1 MGVPVQLEI
10 QDWLSGLEE
19 HESGHFSPDGDYLA
33 MDSQACS
40 EWWRNTCGL
49 SPHPPTSP
57 LTSLIASLHMDIKCS
72 RSCAASSAETLHPFS
87 DNRTPIPGSPGDF
100 SDGPQAPS
108 APGGHSTWLHM
119 GPQCPAQ
126 TPDLPNQSLWGRP
139 RAAPLAGIAVGQGQ
153 ATLLQKKGAGRAVRS
168 WGLGLEWMP
177 WKYSWEEIRVSA
189 RI

>member
-1 MGVPVQLEI
+1 MGNARPLQRRRLGVPVQLEI

-33 MDSQACS
+33 TDSQACS

-126 TPDLPNQSLWGRP
+126 TPDLPNQSLGEAESCSFSTHCR
-139 RAAPLAGIAVGQGQ
+139 
-153 ATLLQKKGAGRAVRS
+153 GAGPGHPSAEERS
-168 WGLGLEWMP
+168 RQSCQVLGAGP
-177 WKYSWEEIRVSA
+177 
-189 RI
+189 